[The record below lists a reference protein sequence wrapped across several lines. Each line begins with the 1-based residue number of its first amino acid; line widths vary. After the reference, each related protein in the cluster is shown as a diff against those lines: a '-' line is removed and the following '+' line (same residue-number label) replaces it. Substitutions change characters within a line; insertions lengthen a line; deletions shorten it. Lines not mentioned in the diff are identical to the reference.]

1 MAVSM
6 SVVTQAIVFLSM
18 ACFGDFGPYRKRIL
32 VCAAMTAAC
41 CCCLFTAIKKNEH
54 YFWAAYLL
62 IFIEV
67 SLGISLCMYNAYIP
81 ELARSSVEFKAL
93 MTEYKEKKGDF
104 DPNKATKDKAAGKK
118 VLSSTELL
126 VRRYSLIQDQ
136 LSEIGHIWGYSGS
149 SINVLISTVVVMATG
164 FGGGNDKLIGG
175 IKNAMFAMGIWWF
188 IFTMPAVF
196 VLRKRDGPPLPG
208 GQTIFH
214 YFWFSLKRSASTFV
228 ATVNY
233 LPNTRN
239 FMLAFFMYTDLIST
253 ISQCGILFA
262 LDEMGMTVIHFVW
275 ICIIAPCS
283 GVFWMWFVRTNQRKR
298 GWKTKTILLCALSVY
313 LFQAFWGLFG
323 FTGIIGYVYPNELFF
338 LAFIYGGGLA
348 VYESASRTTFCE
360 LVPPGQTAEFFG
372 IYEITDKGSSWL
384 GPFIISILYQETG
397 TARLG

>member
-298 GWKTKTILLCALSVY
+298 GWKTKTILLCALCRSTY
-313 LFQAFWGLFG
+313 SKRSGDCL
-323 FTGIIGYVYPNELFF
+323 
-338 LAFIYGGGLA
+338 
-348 VYESASRTTFCE
+348 ASRASSVTCTPTSSSSSPSSTGAALQCTRARAGLPSANLSHQARLRNFSAFMRSLIREVAGLGPSSYRFCTKRRE
-360 LVPPGQTAEFFG
+360 PPG
-372 IYEITDKGSSWL
+372 
-384 GPFIISILYQETG
+384 
-397 TARLG
+397 